1 MDIPLPDADIS
12 YFHDFIPHD
21 ESIQYLE
28 TLLAEVA
35 WQQNEIKMFGKVY
48 NEPRLTAW
56 YGDQGLTYKYSGIQ
70 LKPTPWTDHLDELK
84 SKVNAA
90 AYTEFNSALL
100 NYYRDGQDSMGY
112 HQDNEPEL
120 GLNPVIASLTF
131 GASRIFQLKHITDKS
146 IKRKDIPLKSGSLLI
161 MAGATQH
168 YWKHQIPK
176 TKIPIGPR
184 LNITFRVVKNVDDRR
199 HTL

>member
-1 MDIPLPDADIS
+1 MNIPLPDAVIS
-12 YFHDFIPHD
+12 FVHDFISHD

-28 TLLAEVA
+28 ALSTEVT
-35 WQQNEIKMFGKVY
+35 WKQNQIKMFGKVY

-56 YGDQGLTYKYSGIQ
+56 YGDQGISYKYSGIQ
-70 LKPTPWTDHLDELK
+70 LLSTAWSDLLNELK

-90 AYTEFNSALL
+90 ASTEFNSALL

-120 GLNPVIASLTF
+120 GQNPVIASLTF
-131 GASRIFQLKHITDKS
+131 GAARTFQLKHITDKT
-146 IKRKDIPLKSGSLLI
+146 IKRKDILLNSGSLLI
-161 MAGATQH
+161 MAGTTQH

-176 TKIPIGPR
+176 TKKPIGPR
-184 LNITFRVVKNVDDRR
+184 LNITFRVIKDVDNRPQ
-199 HTL
+199 

>member
-168 YWKHQIPK
+168 HWKHQIPK

-184 LNITFRVVKNVDDRR
+184 LNITFRVIKNVDDRR

>member
-12 YFHDFIPHD
+12 YLHDFISHD

-28 TLLAEVA
+28 TLLTEVA
-35 WQQNEIKMFGKVY
+35 WQQNEIKMFGKVV

-56 YGDQGLTYKYSGIQ
+56 YGDHGLSYKYSGIH
-70 LKPTPWTDHLDELK
+70 LVSTPWSDLLNELK

-90 AYTEFNSALL
+90 ASTEFNSALL

-120 GLNPVIASLTF
+120 GQNPVIASLTF
-131 GASRIFQLKHITDKS
+131 GAARRFQLKHITDKS
-146 IKRKDIPLKSGSLLI
+146 IKRKDISLKSGSLLI

-184 LNITFRVVKNVDDRR
+184 LNITFRVIKDVDDQRR
-199 HTL
+199 T

>member
-12 YFHDFIPHD
+12 YLHDFLPHD
-21 ESIQYLE
+21 ESIRYLE
-28 TLLAEVA
+28 TLLTEVA

-70 LKPTPWTDHLDELK
+70 LKSTPWSDHLDELK

-90 AYTEFNSALL
+90 ASTEFNSALL

-168 YWKHQIPK
+168 HWKHQIPK

-184 LNITFRVVKNVDDRR
+184 LNITFRVIKNVDDRR

>member
-184 LNITFRVVKNVDDRR
+184 LNITFRVIKNVDDRR